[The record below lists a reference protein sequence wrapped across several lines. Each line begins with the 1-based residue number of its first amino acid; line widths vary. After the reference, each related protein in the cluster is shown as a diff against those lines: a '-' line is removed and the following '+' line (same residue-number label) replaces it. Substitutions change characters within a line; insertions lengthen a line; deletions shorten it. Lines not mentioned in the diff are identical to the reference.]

1 MLSAI
6 RDIGKWQ
13 IAKSSKNE
21 LDVLIKEPNFKN
33 GGKVAFIKINLDEK
47 RFEGVELEDYDSA
60 KVHKYLFRVG
70 VSQGPNPTPIS
81 IINIKK
87 PQTTYDGK
95 IQKWFVKY
103 SNSDGILIEDRD
115 FIENIKCILSDNH
128 DQIIQAIENCI
139 ADIPKKEG
147 KLLTVKIKHG
157 IDWKYIGEFEI
168 FKNLLKEQESK
179 RIGGI
184 TTNCS
189 ICGMPKEL
197 SEDAGVFKFYTTD
210 KPGFI
215 SGGFNKYNS
224 WKNFP
229 VCSVCK
235 LELEEGR
242 TFIQSHL
249 TYRFYGL
256 SYLLVPKLLFKGVDA
271 EIMNILLDPI
281 KTVSLKEKVKKRITD
296 NAEEILD
303 ALKNEKDTLTFNFL
317 FLKQEQSAERILL
330 LIEDVFPSRINRIF
344 KAKDYV
350 DEITGDNFT
359 LAKIRHFFTKSDENK
374 RDYDL
379 NTYFLDII
387 DKIFRGVPIDFSFLN
402 RFFLTKIRRDFIDYD
417 SKGKERYNFHSSIK
431 NALMSVIFFENLGL
445 ITFKEMKDLEE
456 SKFEEVFKKYGNTFS
471 LPVRRGLF
479 LAGALTEM
487 LLRKQGKERGAK
499 PFMKKLKGLKM
510 DEKDIKALL
519 PAVQNKFEEYNS
531 FGKGKRLVA
540 EEAYNYLFAS
550 EDNWK
555 LSVDEI
561 NFFFAGGMNLVGEI
575 NDILYAKGEKDVDLE
590 EDIQSN
596 EETRVKNI
604 IKEE

>member
-6 RDIGKWQ
+6 RDVGKWQ
-13 IAKSSKNE
+13 IEKSSKNE
-21 LDVLIKEPNFKN
+21 LDVLIKKPNFKN

-47 RFEGVELEDYDSA
+47 RFGGVELEDYDST
-60 KVHKYLFRVG
+60 KIHKYLFRGG

-103 SNSDGILIEDRD
+103 SNSGGISKEDKD
-115 FIENIKCILSDNH
+115 FIENIKCILSENH
-128 DQIIQAIENCI
+128 DQIIQATEDCI
-139 ADIPKKEG
+139 ANIPKKEG

-168 FKNLLKEQESK
+168 FKKLLMEGETKK
-179 RIGGI
+179 IGGI
-184 TTNCS
+184 TSNCS
-189 ICGMPKEL
+189 ICGMLKEL

-215 SGGFNKYNS
+215 SGGFNEDDS

-242 TFIQSHL
+242 KFVEANL
-249 TYRFYGL
+249 NYRFYGL
-256 SYLLVPKLLFKGVDA
+256 SYLLIPKLLLREVDA
-271 EIMNILLDPI
+271 EIIGILLDSNKKI
-281 KTVSLKEKVKKRITD
+281 SLKERIKKRITD
-296 NAEEILD
+296 NEEEILE
-303 ALKNEKDTLTFNFL
+303 ALANEKDILTFSFL
-317 FLKQEQSAERILL
+317 FLKSEQSAERILL

-350 DEITGDNFT
+350 DEITGDSFT
-359 LAKIRHFFTKSDENK
+359 LGKIRHFFTKSDENK

-387 DKIFRGVPIDFSFLN
+387 DKIFRGLPIDFSFLN
-402 RFFLTKIRRDFIDYD
+402 RFFLTKIRRDFLDYD
-417 SKGKERYNFHSSIK
+417 SKGKEKFNFHSSIK
-431 NALMSVIFFENLGL
+431 NALMSLIFFENLGL
-445 ITFKEMKDLEE
+445 ITFAEMNELKE
-456 SKFEEVFKKYGNTFS
+456 SKFEEVFKKYGNTFD
-471 LPVRRGLF
+471 LPVKRGLF

-487 LLRKQGKERGAK
+487 LLRKQNTERGAK

-510 DEKDIKALL
+510 DERDIKALL
-519 PAVQNKFEEYNS
+519 PAIQNKFEEYKS
-531 FGKGKRLVA
+531 FGKGKRIVA
-540 EEAYNYLFAS
+540 EEAYDYLFAS
-550 EDNWK
+550 GENWK

-561 NFFFAGGMNLVGEI
+561 NFFFAGGMNLASEI
-575 NDILYAKGEKDVDLE
+575 NNILYGEGEKDIDFEGDNQSIE
-590 EDIQSN
+590 EN
-596 EETRVKNI
+596 KKI